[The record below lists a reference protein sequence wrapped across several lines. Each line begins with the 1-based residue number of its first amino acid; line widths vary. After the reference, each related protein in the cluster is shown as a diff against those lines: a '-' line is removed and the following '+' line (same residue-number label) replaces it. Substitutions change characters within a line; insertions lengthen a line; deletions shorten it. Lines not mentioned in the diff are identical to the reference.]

1 MASPFPFVSSLHTG
15 RFCLFARRRPGA
27 AETVRPDA
35 MGRMGT
41 FSHVQGRGPGAV
53 GNDPNDRR
61 KGT

>member
-1 MASPFPFVSSLHTG
+1 
-15 RFCLFARRRPGA
+15 
-27 AETVRPDA
+27 
-35 MGRMGT
+35 MGT